1 VRFKLDAEAT
11 WPQALV
17 DEVSATGAVD
27 MIDFKGQYGLQVK
40 DPEALGALY
49 DRVLSAFPDA

>member
-1 VRFKLDAEAT
+1 MRFKLDAEAT